1 MMSKQSW
8 TIPLARDRGARARLR
23 PARGLGLALI
33 LSLCGLPGRAA
44 PPPTPAPQA
53 TAPTAETLAQ
63 ARRSKARQ
71 SEAQREA
78 AREVAREVERM
89 RARLIKLAAEHRVS
103 EARAQAERARLAALN
118 ARETEITNRL
128 AATRARLA
136 RLLSAL
142 QLYSRDPPPALYVS
156 PKKATDA
163 VRAAI
168 LMRAITPELKRRA
181 KALSGEVSRLQ
192 AIRRDAA
199 LSSEALFLAE
209 SALAEQRTGMAQLIA
224 DKNAREAALMAE
236 ADRLEAEAIAIAL
249 RERGLRGLSGASAL
263 NSNRTASTRTMI
275 SPVIGQRVHSY
286 GEDIGDGNRSYGL
299 IWRTSPGAQV
309 VAPTEGD
316 VEYAGALPN
325 YGKVIILYVGS
336 GRRLVLTGLDQIFVR
351 PGLSVAA
358 GEPLGRTNNRSSK
371 PQDVYL
377 EVRQGEDTVDPATGF
392 DFSSPE

>member
-1 MMSKQSW
+1 MSKATHPICSKQRW
-8 TIPLARDRGARARLR
+8 LR
-23 PARGLGLALI
+23 PRRSRLGLALAF
-33 LSLCGLPGRAA
+33 SLCSASGFAA
-44 PPPTPAPQA
+44 PPATPAVQA
-53 TAPTAETLAQ
+53 APSAPTAEALAQ
-63 ARRSKARQ
+63 TRRSKARQ

-78 AREVAREVERM
+78 AREVAREVEQM

-118 ARETEITNRL
+118 SRETEITSRL
-128 AATRARLA
+128 AATRARLS

-156 PKKATDA
+156 PQKATDA

-192 AIRRDAA
+192 TIRREAA

-209 SALAEQRTGMAQLIA
+209 SALAEQRTGMARLIA

-249 RERGLRGLSGASAL
+249 RERGLRGLSGASVL
-263 NSNRTASTRTMI
+263 NSQRTASTRAMI
-275 SPVIGQRVHSY
+275 SPVIGQKVY
-286 GEDIGDGNRSYGL
+286 GYGDDIGDGNRAYGL

-325 YGKVIILYVGS
+325 YGKVVILYVGS

-392 DFSSPE
+392 DFSSPQ